1 MRNLIRVEFRKMRC
15 YWMTWGVGLFFI
27 AHSVYMA
34 LRGTYVSSL
43 NRYPSIEYVLCLYS
57 TARMLSIVT
66 ILLTAY
72 VIAEDFSMRTVQN
85 VLAAGISRGKYY
97 FSRLCAQ
104 MIFIFSLY
112 SAGYGAY
119 IVTRILS
126 TGKVNTQMPAAEF
139 LTVFFVM
146 ALQPLAYVAV
156 TAMISVFCKSQSA
169 SVVAAEAWL
178 FFSIVLRLYSIKEIP
193 GGTAAVVYKGPIAY
207 EPLTVLERFLEDFV
221 LPGRVLTFDFFLC
234 AVSAALIITVSSAV
248 GYMHLQRS
256 DIR

>member
-1 MRNLIRVEFRKMRC
+1 MRNLIRVEFRKMKY

-34 LRGTYVSSL
+34 LRDTHVSSL

-85 VLAAGISRGKYY
+85 VFSAGIGRGKYY

-104 MIFIFSLY
+104 MIFAFFLY

-139 LTVFFVM
+139 LAVFFVM
-146 ALQPLAYVAV
+146 ALQLLAYVAV
-156 TAMISVFCKSQSA
+156 TTMVSVFCKSQSA

-178 FFSIVLRLYSIKEIP
+178 FFSIVLRLYSIKEVP
-193 GGTAAVVYKGPIAY
+193 GGTAAVVYRGPIAY

-234 AVSAALIITVSSAV
+234 AVSAALIITVSSAA

-256 DIR
+256 DVR